1 MTELATS
8 ELTAA
13 WAWSVI
19 LVVVT
24 IAVHV
29 SGIALIAL
37 VLRPFWEEEA
47 TAPRTFFD
55 TIPGT
60 VLTITAIAFILAILH
75 GIEALVW
82 ALVYL
87 RLGVLPSMPDAILYS
102 LGSMS
107 TAGSGLNVQVQWRP
121 MGAIESFGGV
131 LLFGISTAFL
141 FSLMR
146 LLWRSVSIRRRPES
160 ARH

>member
-1 MTELATS
+1 VN
-8 ELTAA
+8 ELTTA
-13 WAWSVI
+13 WTWSVI

-37 VLRPFWEEEA
+37 VLRPFWTEDVG
-47 TAPRTFFD
+47 APKSFVD

-60 VLTITAIAFILAILH
+60 VFTITAIAFILAILH
-75 GIEALVW
+75 GIEAFFW
-82 ALVYL
+82 AFAYV
-87 RLGVLPSMPDAILYS
+87 RLGVLTSMPDAILYS

-146 LLWRSVSIRRRPES
+146 LLWRTVSIRRRPES